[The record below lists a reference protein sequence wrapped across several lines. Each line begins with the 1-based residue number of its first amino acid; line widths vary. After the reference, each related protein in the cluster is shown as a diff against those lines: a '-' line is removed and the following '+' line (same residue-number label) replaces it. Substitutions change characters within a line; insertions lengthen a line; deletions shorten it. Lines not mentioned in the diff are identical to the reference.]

1 MHTDIVSSSLREL
14 DAVALATN
22 GTVFMK
28 RGTRVAVVGVGA
40 LGEHHARIYSELPD
54 AELVAVVDIDEQKA
68 RQVASRYQCQSY
80 QRYEEILNSVEAI
93 SLAVPTCDHARIGV
107 EFLKRDIHV
116 LAEKPIASN
125 VEEADQM
132 IQAQTKSGALLQVG
146 HSERFNPAL
155 LAVKPLF
162 RQPRFFETH
171 RLGIFVPRSLDVD
184 VILDL
189 MIHDLDIILHVVD
202 SPIREIRAVGIP
214 VVTPRIDIAN
224 ARLQFENGCVANVTA
239 SRVSREKI
247 RKLRFFQ
254 PLEYVSIDFHKQEVE
269 MFHLEE
275 KGEARQI
282 AERNFEIKR
291 EEPLRLELETFLN
304 AIAGKKSSEQE
315 PAGCSGE
322 EGRRAL
328 EVALEVK
335 SSALSA

>member
-1 MHTDIVSSSLREL
+1 MTKV
-14 DAVALATN
+14 
-22 GTVFMK
+22 G
-28 RGTRVAVVGVGA
+28 VVGVGA

-54 AELVAVVDIDEQKA
+54 AELVAVVDIDQEKA
-68 RQVASRYQCQSY
+68 QQIASRYQCQSY
-80 QRYEEILNSVEAI
+80 QRYEEIFDSVEAI

-125 VEEADQM
+125 LEEADQL
-132 IQAQTKSGALLQVG
+132 IQAHTKSGALLQVG

-155 LAVKPLF
+155 LAVKPLI
-162 RQPRFFETH
+162 RQPKFFETH

-202 SPIREIRAVGIP
+202 SPIQEIRAVGIP
-214 VVTPRIDIAN
+214 VLTPRIDIAN

-254 PLEYVSIDFHKQEVE
+254 PLEYVSIDLHKQEVE

-275 KGEARQI
+275 QGETRQI
-282 AERNFEIKR
+282 AERNFEIER
-291 EEPLRLELETFLN
+291 EEPLRLELQTFLN
-304 AIAGKKSSEQE
+304 AIAGKTFSEQE
-315 PAGCSGE
+315 PGCSGE
-322 EGRRAL
+322 EARRAL

-335 SSALSA
+335 GSALGA

>member
-1 MHTDIVSSSLREL
+1 MI
-14 DAVALATN
+14 
-22 GTVFMK
+22 K
-28 RGTRVAVVGVGA
+28 VAVVGVGA
-40 LGEHHARIYSELPD
+40 LGEHHARIYSELPG
-54 AELVAVVDIDEQKA
+54 AELVAVVDIDQEKA
-68 RQVASRYQCQSY
+68 QQVASRYQCQSY
-80 QRYEEILNSVEAI
+80 QRYEEIFDSVEAI

-125 VEEADQM
+125 LEEADQL
-132 IQAQTKSGALLQVG
+132 IQAHTKSGALLQVG

-155 LAVKPLF
+155 LAVKPLI
-162 RQPRFFETH
+162 RQPKFFETH

-202 SPIREIRAVGIP
+202 SPIQEIRAVGIP
-214 VVTPRIDIAN
+214 VLTPRIDIAN

-254 PLEYVSIDFHKQEVE
+254 PLEYVSIDLHKQEVE
-269 MFHLEE
+269 MFHLKEQGEE
-275 KGEARQI
+275 RQI
-282 AERNFEIKR
+282 AERNFEIER
-291 EEPLRLELETFLN
+291 QEPLRLELQTFLN

-315 PAGCSGE
+315 PVGCSGE
-322 EGRRAL
+322 EARRAL

-335 SSALSA
+335 NKAQSARKATER

>member
-1 MHTDIVSSSLREL
+1 M
-14 DAVALATN
+14 
-22 GTVFMK
+22 
-28 RGTRVAVVGVGA
+28 TRVAVVGVGA
-40 LGEHHARIYSELPD
+40 LGEHHARFYSELPD
-54 AELVAVVDIDEQKA
+54 AELVAVVDIDQEKA
-68 RQVASRYQCQSY
+68 QQVASRYHCQSY
-80 QRYEEILNSVEAI
+80 QRYEEIFDSVEAI
-93 SLAVPTCDHARIGV
+93 SLAVPTREHARIGV
-107 EFLKRDIHV
+107 EFLKRDVHV

-125 VEEADQM
+125 LEEADQL
-132 IQAQTKSGALLQVG
+132 IEAHTQSGALLQVG

-155 LAVKPLF
+155 LAVKPLV
-162 RQPRFFETH
+162 RQPKFFETH

-189 MIHDLDIILHVVD
+189 MIHDLDIILHLVD

-214 VVTPRIDIAN
+214 VLTPRIDIAN

-254 PLEYVSIDFHKQEVE
+254 PLEYVSIDLHKQEVE

-275 KGEARQI
+275 QGETRQI
-282 AERNFEIKR
+282 AERNFEIER
-291 EEPLRLELETFLN
+291 EEPLRVELQTFLN
-304 AIAGKKSSEQE
+304 AIAGKTSSEQE

-322 EGRRAL
+322 EARRAL

-335 SSALSA
+335 GSALGARE